1 MTGKLRIAVLF
12 GGRSAEH
19 EVSLM
24 SARNVVAALD
34 RSHYEIVPIGITK
47 DGRWLLVELENGELP
62 PAIPAEGTQVAL
74 IPGGK
79 GQAVTIAADGTQG
92 LLPAVD
98 LIFPVLHGPFG
109 EDGTVQGYAETA
121 DVAYV
126 GCGVAASAV
135 AMDKALAKRLLAAEG
150 LSVARAIA
158 LHQGDGYSG
167 ETILETLGLP
177 VFVKPARQG
186 SSVGVS
192 RVDSLEGLAA
202 ALDEAFRHD
211 DKVLIEEFV
220 QAREIECSVLEDA
233 KGGITV
239 SRPGEIIPA
248 ESHGF
253 YSYDAKYVDAGGA
266 IVKAP
271 ADLAEEVSAQA
282 QEMAE
287 RAFRA
292 LACAGMARV
301 DFFLRPDGSLV
312 INEIN
317 TIPGFTNI
325 SMYAKALAADG
336 ISYGA
341 AVETLI
347 AHALELRGRKRSGRE
362 VPRNCACWLRL
373 HSKARRDL
381 SDSLL
386 VL

>member
-1 MTGKLRIAVLF
+1 MTKKLRIAVLF

-34 RSHYEIVPIGITK
+34 PSRYEIVPIGITR
-47 DGRWLLVELENGELP
+47 DGRWLLLDLEDGDLP
-62 PAIPAEGTQVAL
+62 RAIPATGTQVAL
-74 IPGGK
+74 IPGGR
-79 GQAVTIAADGTQG
+79 GRAVTIAADGGQG
-92 LLPAVD
+92 LLDPVD

-121 DVAYV
+121 DIAYV

-135 AMDKALAKRLLAAEG
+135 AMDKVLAKQLLAADG
-150 LSVARAIA
+150 LPVAGAITLCKGDA
-158 LHQGDGYSG
+158 LASG
-167 ETILETLGLP
+167 TIVETLGLP
-177 VFVKPARQG
+177 LFVKPARQG

-192 RVDSLEGLAA
+192 RVDSAEGLQA

-220 QAREIECSVLEDA
+220 KAREIECSVLEDA
-233 KGGITV
+233 SGRVTV

-253 YSYDAKYVDAGGA
+253 YSYDAKYVDADGA
-266 IVKAP
+266 VVKAP
-271 ADLAEEVSAQA
+271 ADLPDAIATQA
-282 QEMAE
+282 KEMAE

-292 LACAGMARV
+292 LACNGMARV
-301 DFFLRPDGSLV
+301 DFFLKPDGSLV

-325 SMYAKALAADG
+325 SMYAKALAAEG
-336 ISYGA
+336 ISYA
-341 AVETLI
+341 QVVETLI
-347 AHALELRGRKRSGRE
+347 AHALTLRGER
-362 VPRNCACWLRL
+362 A
-373 HSKARRDL
+373 
-381 SDSLL
+381 
-386 VL
+386 

>member
-1 MTGKLRIAVLF
+1 MTRKLRIAVLF

-24 SARNVVAALD
+24 SARNAVGALD
-34 RSHYEIVPIGITK
+34 RARYEIVPIGIAK
-47 DGRWLLVELENGELP
+47 DGRWLLVDLEDGALP
-62 PAIPAEGTQVAL
+62 QAIPASGTQVAL

-79 GQAVTIAADGTQG
+79 GQAVTIAADGRQG
-92 LLPAVD
+92 LLPAID

-126 GCGVAASAV
+126 GCGVAASAA
-135 AMDKALAKRLLAAEG
+135 AMDKALAKRLLVAEG
-150 LSVARAIA
+150 IPVARAIA
-158 LHQGDGYSG
+158 VHEGDAQPG
-167 ETILETLGLP
+167 EALLEALGLP
-177 VFVKPARQG
+177 LFVKPARQG

-192 RVDSLEGLAA
+192 RVDSLEALQP

-220 QAREIECSVLEDA
+220 RAREIECSVLEDA
-233 KGGITV
+233 EGRLTV

-271 ADLAEEVSAQA
+271 ADLSDEVIAEAR
-282 QEMAE
+282 EMAA

-301 DFFLRPDGSLV
+301 DFFLRADGSLI

-336 ISYGA
+336 IAYEQV
-341 AVETLI
+341 VETLI
-347 AHALELRGRKRSGRE
+347 AHALKLRG
-362 VPRNCACWLRL
+362 
-373 HSKARRDL
+373 
-381 SDSLL
+381 
-386 VL
+386 

>member
-34 RSHYEIVPIGITK
+34 RSRYEIVPIGIAK

-79 GQAVTIAADGTQG
+79 GRAVTIAADGTQG

-167 ETILETLGLP
+167 ETILEMLGLP

-336 ISYGA
+336 ISYGT

-347 AHALELRGRKRSGRE
+347 AHALELRGTQAQR
-362 VPRNCACWLRL
+362 P
-373 HSKARRDL
+373 
-381 SDSLL
+381 
-386 VL
+386 

>member
-1 MTGKLRIAVLF
+1 MTRKLRIAVLF

-24 SARNVVAALD
+24 SARNVVGALD
-34 RSHYEIVPIGITK
+34 RARYEIVPIGITK
-47 DGRWLLVELENGELP
+47 DGRWLLVDLEDGALP
-62 PAIPAEGTQVAL
+62 QAIPASGTQVAL

-79 GQAVTIAADGTQG
+79 GQAVTIAADGRQG
-92 LLPAVD
+92 LLPAID

-126 GCGVAASAV
+126 GCGVAASAA
-135 AMDKALAKRLLAAEG
+135 AMDKALAKRLLVAEG
-150 LSVARAIA
+150 IPVARAIA
-158 LHQGDGYSG
+158 VHEGDAQPA
-167 ETILETLGLP
+167 EALLETLGLP
-177 VFVKPARQG
+177 LFVKPARQG

-192 RVDSLEGLAA
+192 RVNSLDALQA

-220 QAREIECSVLEDA
+220 RAREIECSVLEDA
-233 KGGITV
+233 EGRLTV

-266 IVKAP
+266 IVQAP
-271 ADLAEEVSAQA
+271 ADLSDEVITAA
-282 QEMAE
+282 KEMAA

-301 DFFLRPDGSLV
+301 DFFLRADGSLI

-336 ISYGA
+336 IAYEQV
-341 AVETLI
+341 VETLI
-347 AHALELRGRKRSGRE
+347 AHALKLRG
-362 VPRNCACWLRL
+362 
-373 HSKARRDL
+373 
-381 SDSLL
+381 
-386 VL
+386 

>member
-167 ETILETLGLP
+167 ETILEMLGLP

-336 ISYGA
+336 ISYGT

-347 AHALELRGRKRSGRE
+347 AHALELRGTQAQR
-362 VPRNCACWLRL
+362 P
-373 HSKARRDL
+373 
-381 SDSLL
+381 
-386 VL
+386 

>member
-1 MTGKLRIAVLF
+1 MTRKLRIAVLF

-24 SARNVVAALD
+24 SARNAVGALD
-34 RSHYEIVPIGITK
+34 RARYEIVPIGIAK
-47 DGRWLLVELENGELP
+47 DGRWLLVDLEDGALP
-62 PAIPAEGTQVAL
+62 QAIPASGTQVAL

-79 GQAVTIAADGTQG
+79 GQAVTIAADGRQG
-92 LLPAVD
+92 LLPAID

-126 GCGVAASAV
+126 GCGVAASAA
-135 AMDKALAKRLLAAEG
+135 AMDKALAKRLLVAEG
-150 LSVARAIA
+150 IPVARAIA
-158 LHQGDGYSG
+158 VHEGDAQPG
-167 ETILETLGLP
+167 EALLEALGLP
-177 VFVKPARQG
+177 LFVKPARQG

-192 RVDSLEGLAA
+192 RVDSLDALQP

-220 QAREIECSVLEDA
+220 RAREIECSVLEDA
-233 KGGITV
+233 EGRLTV

-271 ADLAEEVSAQA
+271 ADLSDEVIAEAR
-282 QEMAE
+282 EMAA

-301 DFFLRPDGSLV
+301 DFFLRADGSLI

-336 ISYGA
+336 IAYQQV
-341 AVETLI
+341 VETLI
-347 AHALELRGRKRSGRE
+347 AHALKLRG
-362 VPRNCACWLRL
+362 
-373 HSKARRDL
+373 
-381 SDSLL
+381 
-386 VL
+386 

>member
-24 SARNVVAALD
+24 SARNVVAAID
-34 RSHYEIVPIGITK
+34 RTRYEIVPIGIAK
-47 DGRWLLVELENGELP
+47 DGRWLLLDLVEGELP
-62 PAIPAEGTQVAL
+62 QAIPSTGTQVAL

-79 GQAVTIAADGTQG
+79 GRAVTLAADGVQG
-92 LLPAVD
+92 LLPAID
-98 LIFPVLHGPFG
+98 LIFPVLHGPYG

-126 GCGVAASAV
+126 GCGVAASAA

-150 LSVARAIA
+150 LPVARAIA
-158 LHQGDGYSG
+158 LHEGDGYSG
-167 ETILETLGLP
+167 ETLLETLGLP

-192 RVDSLEGLAA
+192 RVDSLEGLQA

-220 QAREIECSVLEDA
+220 RAREIECSVLEDA
-233 KGGITV
+233 EGRLTV

-248 ESHGF
+248 ASHGF
-253 YSYDAKYVDAGGA
+253 YSYDAKYIDADGA
-266 IVKAP
+266 ILKAP
-271 ADLAEEVSAQA
+271 ADLAEEAGAQA
-282 QEMAE
+282 QELAE
-287 RAFRA
+287 RAFRS
-292 LACAGMARV
+292 LSCAGMARV
-301 DFFLRPDGSLV
+301 DFFLRSDGSLIV
-312 INEIN
+312 NEIN

-325 SMYAKALAADG
+325 SMYAKALAASG
-336 ISYGA
+336 ISYEA

-347 AHALELRGRKRSGRE
+347 AHALKLRGK
-362 VPRNCACWLRL
+362 V
-373 HSKARRDL
+373 
-381 SDSLL
+381 
-386 VL
+386 

>member
-1 MTGKLRIAVLF
+1 MTRKLRIAVLF

-24 SARNVVAALD
+24 SARNVVGALD
-34 RSHYEIVPIGITK
+34 RARYEIVPIGIAK
-47 DGRWLLVELENGELP
+47 DGRWLLVDLEDGALP
-62 PAIPAEGTQVAL
+62 QAIPASGTQVAL

-79 GQAVTIAADGTQG
+79 GQAVTIAADGRQG
-92 LLPAVD
+92 LLPAID

-126 GCGVAASAV
+126 GCGVAASAA
-135 AMDKALAKRLLAAEG
+135 AMDKALAKRLLVAEG
-150 LSVARAIA
+150 IPVARAIA
-158 LHQGDGYSG
+158 VHEGDAQPG
-167 ETILETLGLP
+167 EALLEALGLP
-177 VFVKPARQG
+177 LFVKPARQG

-192 RVDSLEGLAA
+192 RVDSLEALQP

-220 QAREIECSVLEDA
+220 RAREIECSVLEDA
-233 KGGITV
+233 EGRLTV

-271 ADLAEEVSAQA
+271 ADLSDEVIAEAR
-282 QEMAE
+282 EMAA

-301 DFFLRPDGSLV
+301 DFFLRADGSLI

-336 ISYGA
+336 IAYEQV
-341 AVETLI
+341 VETLI
-347 AHALELRGRKRSGRE
+347 AHALKLRG
-362 VPRNCACWLRL
+362 
-373 HSKARRDL
+373 
-381 SDSLL
+381 
-386 VL
+386 

>member
-1 MTGKLRIAVLF
+1 MTDKMRVAVLF

-24 SARNVVAALD
+24 SARNVIGALD
-34 RSHYEIVPIGITK
+34 RSRFEIVPIGIAK
-47 DGRWLLVELENGELP
+47 DGRWLLLDLVDGEVP
-62 PAIPAEGTQVAL
+62 GAIPAAGTEVAL
-74 IPGGK
+74 IPGGR
-79 GQAVTIAADGTQG
+79 GRAVTIAADGTQG
-92 LLPAVD
+92 LLPPID

-121 DVAYV
+121 DIAYV

-135 AMDKALAKRLLAAEG
+135 AMDKALAKRLLVAEG
-150 LSVARAIA
+150 IAVARAIA
-158 LHQGDGYSG
+158 LHKGDAYTG

-192 RVDSLEGLAA
+192 RVDALEGLQA

-233 KGGITV
+233 EGRLIV

-248 ESHGF
+248 ASHGF

-266 IVKAP
+266 VVEAP
-271 ADLAEEVSAQA
+271 AKLSDEVITQA
-282 QEMAE
+282 RETAA

-301 DFFLRPDGSLV
+301 DFFLRADGSLV
-312 INEIN
+312 VNEIN

-325 SMYAKALAADG
+325 SMYAKALAAEG
-336 ISYGA
+336 IAYA
-341 AVETLI
+341 QVVETLI
-347 AHALELRGRKRSGRE
+347 AHALRVRGKG
-362 VPRNCACWLRL
+362 
-373 HSKARRDL
+373 
-381 SDSLL
+381 
-386 VL
+386 

>member
-24 SARNVVAALD
+24 SARNAVAALD
-34 RSHYEIVPIGITK
+34 RTRYEIVPIGIAR
-47 DGRWLLVELENGELP
+47 DGRWMLVDLEDGELP
-62 PAIPAEGTQVAL
+62 KAIPVSGTQVAL
-74 IPGGK
+74 IPGGR
-79 GQAVTIAADGTQG
+79 GRAVTIAADGRQG
-92 LLPAVD
+92 LLPAID

-135 AMDKALAKRLLAAEG
+135 AMDKALAKRLLVAEG
-150 LSVARAIA
+150 IAVARAIG
-158 LHQGDGYSG
+158 LHAGDAYSS
-167 ETILETLGLP
+167 ETILESLGLP

-192 RVDSLEGLAA
+192 RVDSLDALQA
-202 ALDEAFRHD
+202 ALNEAFRHD

-233 KGGITV
+233 KGQLTV

-248 ESHGF
+248 ASHGF

-266 IVKAP
+266 VVEAP
-271 ADLAEEVSAQA
+271 AKLSEEVIAEA
-282 QEMAE
+282 KDMAA

-292 LACAGMARV
+292 LDCAGMARV
-301 DFFLRPDGSLV
+301 DFFLRADGSLM

-336 ISYGA
+336 IAYGQV
-341 AVETLI
+341 VETLI
-347 AHALELRGRKRSGRE
+347 AHALKLRG
-362 VPRNCACWLRL
+362 
-373 HSKARRDL
+373 KAGART
-381 SDSLL
+381 
-386 VL
+386 